1 MESLGAL
8 WISSGMLEQIELSIS
23 EEGLLN
29 MTLDDLDVGDVEVKS
44 GSSKIPNTWN
54 ESLQRQILN
63 NQIEMKEIREQ
74 GELLKMESRWNIE
87 AWLAHSTHY

>member
-29 MTLDDLDVGDVEVKS
+29 MTLDDLHVGDVEVKS
-44 GSSKIPNTWN
+44 GSSEIPNTRN
-54 ESLQRQILN
+54 ESLQGQILN
-63 NQIEMKEIREQ
+63 NQMKMKEIREQ
-74 GELLKMESRWNIE
+74 GELLKMESR
-87 AWLAHSTHY
+87 

>member
-8 WISSGMLEQIELSIS
+8 WISSAMLEQIELSIS

-54 ESLQRQILN
+54 YSLQGQIYN
-63 NQIEMKEIREQ
+63 NKLEMEEIRDH
-74 GELLKMESRWNIE
+74 GERLKWESRWNIE
-87 AWLAHSTHY
+87 AL

>member
-8 WISSGMLEQIELSIS
+8 WISSAMLEQIELSIS

-44 GSSKIPNTWN
+44 GSSKIPNT
-54 ESLQRQILN
+54 
-63 NQIEMKEIREQ
+63 
-74 GELLKMESRWNIE
+74 
-87 AWLAHSTHY
+87 

>member
-54 ESLQRQILN
+54 ESLQGQILN
-63 NQIEMKEIREQ
+63 NQMEMKEIREQ
-74 GELLKMESRWNIE
+74 GELLKMEPRWNIE

>member
-8 WISSGMLEQIELSIS
+8 WISSGMLEQIVLSIS

-29 MTLDDLDVGDVEVKS
+29 MTLDDRDVGDVEVKS

-54 ESLQRQILN
+54 
-63 NQIEMKEIREQ
+63 
-74 GELLKMESRWNIE
+74 
-87 AWLAHSTHY
+87 

>member
-1 MESLGAL
+1 MSKVPKYFVIFQKSNIESLGAL

-44 GSSKIPNTWN
+44 GSSKIPNT
-54 ESLQRQILN
+54 
-63 NQIEMKEIREQ
+63 
-74 GELLKMESRWNIE
+74 
-87 AWLAHSTHY
+87 